1 MFSKPPYH
9 VKSIKNKPKYNT
21 FAIVKFENVLTKH
34 FKIISNG
41 IWYIVYFWG
50 FKQPFKTCSE
60 CQDRCGHLVSSISL
74 WKFTKKCVQIS
85 KDVLITIYIN
95 VQAIISSAYRP
106 PPLL

>member
-9 VKSIKNKPKYNT
+9 AKSIKNKPKYNT
-21 FAIVKFENVLTKH
+21 LAIVKFQTKH

-41 IWYIVYFWG
+41 IWYIVYFGG
-50 FKQPFKTCSE
+50 FEQLFKTCSE
-60 CQDRCGHLVSSISL
+60 CQDRCRHLFRSISL